1 MQDLKL
7 SHLDPC
13 PPLSS
18 QALKDGD
25 GGILSLRNLTNQ
37 EDRYK
42 DTEAKKP
49 SPDSTALSRS
59 SQTTGQSV
67 YY

>member
-7 SHLDPC
+7 SHLDPR

-18 QALKDGD
+18 QDLKDGD

-49 SPDSTALSRS
+49 SPDTIALSRS
-59 SQTTGQSV
+59 SQATGQSA